1 MASLQWSPS
10 LAIGVPKMDVE
21 HQQLIQ
27 AMHRIEELAGKNSPK
42 AAVDAAIQRLV
53 QWTREHFA
61 HEEAHMLAVG
71 FPDRERHARI
81 HADLLAKVG
90 QHYQT
95 FQAGTGQV
103 APEFLAFLSFW
114 LKSHIQGIDR
124 KYAEHGTPPAQPKPK
139 APAAPLPG
147 KH

>member
-1 MASLQWSPS
+1 MASLQWSSS

-21 HQQLIQ
+21 HQQLIL
-27 AMHRIEELAGKNSPK
+27 AMHRIEELAGKASPK

-53 QWTREHFA
+53 QLTREHFA
-61 HEEAHMLAVG
+61 HEEAHMQAVG
-71 FPDRERHARI
+71 FPDRDRHALI

-90 QHYQT
+90 QHYQA
-95 FQAGTGQV
+95 FQAGNGHV

-124 KYAEHGTPPAQPKPK
+124 KYADHR
-139 APAAPLPG
+139 APATPARPSGPSASIPG